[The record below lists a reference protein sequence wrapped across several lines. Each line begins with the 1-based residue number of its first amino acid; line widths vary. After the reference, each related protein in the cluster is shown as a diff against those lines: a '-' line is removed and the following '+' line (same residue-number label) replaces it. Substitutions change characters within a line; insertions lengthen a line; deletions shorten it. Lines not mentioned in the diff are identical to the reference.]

1 LVSSTQPDYFHHTWS
16 ISLSLVFCKE
26 TSCNMKRYLVFLSV
40 LLTLFSGVAVAV
52 TIGAPPAKA
61 LAASNRPQ
69 EYLALG
75 NSVAFGF
82 NPLLNE
88 SNANNFIGYPTPVAA
103 ALKEKLTN
111 PSCPGETSSHF
122 ISLAGSDN
130 GCGAYRLNFPLHVA
144 YSTTQTQLEYADGFL
159 QSHHKTLVV
168 SIDIGANDLFVLIN
182 GCKANVGCIQLG
194 LPGMLATL
202 SANLDTI
209 YGHIRNLDGYHHKLV
224 ALTYYSL
231 NYSDPTGT
239 FLISQVNKVVTDR
252 TLAWKGII
260 ADGFDAFADA
270 STASGGDTCAA
281 GLRIVLST
289 SPLTCDIHPSP
300 AGRDLLARAIVKAL
314 RTDD

>member
-1 LVSSTQPDYFHHTWS
+1 
-16 ISLSLVFCKE
+16 
-26 TSCNMKRYLVFLSV
+26 MKRYLVFLFV
-40 LLTLFSGVAVAV
+40 LLTLFSSVAVAV
-52 TIGAPPAKA
+52 TVVAHPAKA

-82 NPLLNE
+82 NPLLDK
-88 SNANNFIGYPTPVAA
+88 SNADNFIGYPTPVAA
-103 ALKEKLTN
+103 ALKESLTN

-122 ISLAGSDN
+122 ISLTGSDN
-130 GCGAYRLNFPLHVA
+130 GCGFYSNHFPLHVA
-144 YSTTQTQLEYADGFL
+144 YSTSQLAFADGFL
-159 QSHHKTLVV
+159 QSHPKTLVV
-168 SIDIGANDLFVLIN
+168 SIDIGANDLFVLEN
-182 GCKANVGCIQLG
+182 GCGGASTPAEIKCILDG

-239 FLISQVNKVVTDR
+239 FVISQVNQVVANR
-252 TLAWKGII
+252 TLAWGGIV
-260 ADGFDAFADA
+260 ASGFGAFAAA
-270 STASGGDTCAA
+270 STAFGGDTCAA
-281 GLRIVLST
+281 GLRIVVVS

-300 AGRDLLARAIVKAL
+300 AGRDLLAQAIVNAL
-314 RTDD
+314 RTD